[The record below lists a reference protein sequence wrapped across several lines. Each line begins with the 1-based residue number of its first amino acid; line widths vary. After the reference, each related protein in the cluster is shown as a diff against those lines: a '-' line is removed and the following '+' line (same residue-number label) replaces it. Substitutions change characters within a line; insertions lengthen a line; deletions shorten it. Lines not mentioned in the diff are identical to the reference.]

1 MPIVQFHL
9 LEGRTVEQKR
19 LLARR
24 ICDTVCEVLEVA
36 PQSVRIIINEM
47 KREEYSVAGITA
59 ADGGLDNA
67 QVTNATHIPRDQSDE

>member
-1 MPIVQFHL
+1 MPIIQFHL

-36 PQSVRIIINEM
+36 PQSVRILINEM
-47 KREEYSVAGITA
+47 KKEEYSVAGITA
-59 ADGGLDNA
+59 ADGGLGNR
-67 QVTNATHIPRDQSDE
+67 QVPNATNIPQDQSDD